1 MQLKL
6 FLACIF
12 LLFFQSLHAQQ
23 YDYLLNKTYAE
34 RSPLLSSF
42 YLDTL
47 VNKNISAAVAFKK
60 INALAEVA
68 KKSGDNDLLAEVALM
83 KAHADYHHVQ
93 LSPGLVI
100 QELDSLSSLADKDQ
114 IFWLTAR
121 IESLKAFVYFDKGYN
136 YERSF
141 LHYRKLEDILQKL
154 TVSDFPE
161 KQACFYQI
169 SYAYYFFAD
178 YVNAVK
184 YGKEAL
190 KFTPKARYARYIVQ
204 TSNNIGL
211 SFQKLKQYD
220 SANKYFQLA
229 YDSELDYKGSKRV
242 WYGISRGN
250 IGYSYFMQKK
260 YEEAKPLLATDVEIA
275 KENKDWGLA
284 VSSLIPLG
292 AIALDEGQTDVAA
305 KYLQEALSY
314 TRVAGQY
321 YRFEKLYPQLAKLA
335 YKQGNTALAMAYT
348 DSAFAVKDS
357 LARKLNTL
365 QITRALQKADF
376 EKYRAS
382 LQKIDSEKQLKIA
395 QRNLLIAVLV
405 LLLIISLWVV
415 REQRIKGK
423 GKQAALKDAKNQLQF
438 FHKKIAGNN
447 TLIESL
453 QMQISGINKDTI
465 VQLQQSTILN
475 DEEWLTFRTAFEK
488 LNPGFFTRLR
498 EKMPDL
504 SPAEIRFVVLTKLQY
519 TNKEMA
525 ATLGVGAEAI
535 RQYRL
540 RLRKKLSLPPDGSIE
555 KIVGEI

>member
-6 FLACIF
+6 FLVCIF
-12 LLFFQSLHAQQ
+12 LLFSKCMHSQQ

-47 VNKNISAAVAFKK
+47 VNKHISAAVAFKK
-60 INALAEVA
+60 INTLAKAAE
-68 KKSGDNDLLAEVALM
+68 KSGDNDLLAEVALM
-83 KAHADYHHVQ
+83 KAHADYHHVR
-93 LSPGLVI
+93 LPSNLVI
-100 QELDSLSSLADKDQ
+100 RELDSLSSLAEKGQ
-114 IFWLTAR
+114 RFWLTAR
-121 IESLKAFVYFDKGYN
+121 IESLKAFIYFDKGY

-178 YVNAVK
+178 YANAIK

-190 KFTPKARYARYIVQ
+190 KFTPKARYARYIVP
-204 TSNNIGL
+204 TANNIGL

-220 SANKYFQLA
+220 SANNYFQLA
-229 YDSELDYKGSKRV
+229 YDSELDYNGSKRA

-260 YEEAKPLLATDVEIA
+260 YDEAKPLLAADVAIA

-292 AIALDEGQTDVAA
+292 TIALDEGQIDVAA
-305 KYLQEALSY
+305 SYLREALFY
-314 TRVAGQY
+314 TRIAGQY

-348 DSAFAVKDS
+348 DSAFAVRDS

-376 EKYRAS
+376 EKYQAS
-382 LQKIDSEKQLKIA
+382 LQKVDSEKQLKIA
-395 QRNLLIAVLV
+395 QRNFLIAGLV
-405 LLLIISLWVV
+405 LLLILSLWAL
-415 REQRIKGK
+415 REQRIKVK
-423 GKQAALKDAKNQLQF
+423 DKQAAFKDAEKQLQF

-453 QMQISGINKDTI
+453 QMQISGINNDTI

-498 EKMPDL
+498 GKMPDL

-555 KIVGEI
+555 KIVREI